1 MEKLS
6 DRLIRNEHVKVYTDA
21 FDDSIYTELRRQY
34 RVIDH
39 SLSAIFKYSPRAL
52 SGERRLVD
60 RLDDDDLEELILYNI
75 LNEEPE
81 AKREQIKRISD
92 YIRISVHEED
102 LHSYNRRVESYFFSA
117 NADSLFEPYLN
128 DHDRRRLEQQ
138 RITTNATESQQESTP
153 GEI

>member
-1 MEKLS
+1 M
-6 DRLIRNEHVKVYTDA
+6 KVYTDA